1 MTATAFRIGAN
12 WPWNSGALAKRTF
25 RAFRRNLQ
33 VRVEQGEEY
42 HVVLE
47 VGVRPAPD
55 SRR

>member
-12 WPWNSGALAKRTF
+12 WRWNSGALAKRTF